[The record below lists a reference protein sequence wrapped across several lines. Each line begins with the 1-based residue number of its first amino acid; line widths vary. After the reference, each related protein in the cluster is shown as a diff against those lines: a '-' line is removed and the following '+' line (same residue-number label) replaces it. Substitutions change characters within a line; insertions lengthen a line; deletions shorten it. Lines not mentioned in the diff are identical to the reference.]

1 MWLKAEVRKG
11 TVRYGKHQRTRN
23 SNKEMP
29 DANKKRGNVMSK
41 NAEEWL

>member
-1 MWLKAEVRKG
+1 MWLKAEVREG

-29 DANKKRGNVMSK
+29 GDSKPKGNDMSK
-41 NAEEWL
+41 KAQEWL